1 MADGTIIGAT
11 KDAEVMGNV
20 EEVVVR
26 LVNFETYIME
36 VSIVAAKKL
45 VERNLNPLGFTTHG
59 PDQDAGPVDSNP
71 AVPLFA
77 AKIYEQVRISMR
89 QGPGG
94 DGGVKVDEKKPQ

>member
-11 KDAEVMGNV
+11 KDAEKMGEV
-20 EEVVVR
+20 EEVVVK
-26 LVNFETYIME
+26 LVNFEAYIME
-36 VSIVAAKKL
+36 VSITAAKKL

-77 AKIYEQVRISMR
+77 AKIYEQVRTSMR
-89 QGPGG
+89 SGPGG
-94 DGGVKVDEKKPQ
+94 DGGVKLDEKKP